1 MKSWLCQQ
9 SLTYLHTWTTVEG
22 LKDYL
27 DFKGFIITAAQV
39 PRISTK
45 LIDTAK
51 TEVKIILQ
59 FCYLLSLFAK

>member
-1 MKSWLCQQ
+1 MR
-9 SLTYLHTWTTVEG
+9 YLKLLNFGELKEG
-22 LKDYL
+22 LEYQGL
-27 DFKGFIITAAQV
+27 PRFQRLYHHGSPG